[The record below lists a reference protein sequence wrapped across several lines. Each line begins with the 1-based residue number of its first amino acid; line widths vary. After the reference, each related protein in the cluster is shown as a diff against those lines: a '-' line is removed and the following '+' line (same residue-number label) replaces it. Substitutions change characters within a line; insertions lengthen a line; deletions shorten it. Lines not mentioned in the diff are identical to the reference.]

1 MGMYRMDIATV
12 ARIHT
17 LGYILEPVKVRF
29 KKSIKMDM
37 LNITLDASEDES
49 KMLPRWL
56 ARILQANGIVDVQ
69 EQDMGIEL
77 LRALSREK
85 IAGEQLTAIRHDFY
99 IGLKEFISRQ
109 VANRDRLMVSLQDIV
124 TLRLKKI
131 MDYSGKLRATTSSI
145 TPEIE
150 QRLSVEEKALF
161 RALYDA
167 VSMFRG
173 YMLDGSVEEAKLEKG
188 G

>member
-1 MGMYRMDIATV
+1 MAVSTIARV
-12 ARIHT
+12 HT
-17 LGYILEPVKVRF
+17 LGYMLEPIKVRF
-29 KKSIKMDM
+29 RKDVKMKM
-37 LNITLDASEDES
+37 LNITLDASEGES

-56 ARILQANGIVDVQ
+56 ARILQANGIVEAQ

-109 VANRDRLMVSLQDIV
+109 QGANRDRLMVSLQDIV

-131 MDYSGKLRATTSSI
+131 MDYASRLRGTSSI

-150 QRLSVEEKALF
+150 QRLSVEERVLF

-167 VSMFRG
+167 VSEFRG
-173 YMLDGSVEEAKLEKG
+173 YMLDGDERESMRRR
-188 G
+188 